1 MLTLKHITI
10 YKSYNG
16 DGDGFVR
23 CASNE
28 EKAYMS
34 YKNWSLIE
42 DFIQD
47 IYLVK
52 KGLVSEDF
60 VENLYKK
67 VHENCDSKETIN
79 ELEQLATK
87 K

>member
-1 MLTLKHITI
+1 MLTIKHIEL

-23 CASNE
+23 CASDE
-28 EKAYMS
+28 EKAYMT
-34 YKNWSLIE
+34 YKDWSLID

-52 KGLVSEDF
+52 KGLASKYFSD
-60 VENLYKK
+60 NLCEKMQKK
-67 VHENCDSKETIN
+67 CDSQETIN
-79 ELEQLATK
+79 KLKQLVV
-87 K
+87 